1 VHWTRKTSSQGV
13 ELAGGEVV
21 RSNGWLWLLP
31 LAAGAV
37 AVWVVVARDDPAEVT
52 KPAVEDVAT
61 FVAADA
67 SGNNHSG
74 IIQGRVRMGEPG
86 HDGSAY
92 SFAERGS
99 WVMVPSSPGLNPD
112 RSNFLVSVWLQVESN
127 PDGDST
133 YDLVRKGI
141 AYTVPGEYKVE
152 LLGTGQVR
160 CSAKDDAAHLA
171 VVTSERP
178 LAGDGSWHRIGCA
191 RTGAHWSVVVD
202 ESVTTTEVDLGSIS
216 NSVAL
221 SIGSKYG
228 LEDRP
233 LGLVD
238 DVKLFVDDEE
248 TLTRDP
254 VKAIQ
259 ELEDLPPVAWWKLDE
274 AATTGAAG

>member
-1 VHWTRKTSSQGV
+1 MRT
-13 ELAGGEVV
+13 
-21 RSNGWLWLLP
+21 NGWQWLLP

-37 AVWVVVARDDPAEVT
+37 AVWVVVAREDPTEVT
-52 KPAVEDVAT
+52 KPPVEDVAT

-67 SGNNHSG
+67 TGNGHSG
-74 IIQGRVRMGEPG
+74 IIQGRVKLGAPG

-99 WVMVPSSPGLNPD
+99 WVMVPSSPELNPG
-112 RSNFLVSVWLQVESN
+112 RSNFLVSVWIQVESN
-127 PDGDST
+127 PEGDST
-133 YDLVRKGI
+133 YDVVRKGI
-141 AYTVPGEYKVE
+141 AYTVPGEYKLE

-160 CSAKDDAAHLA
+160 CSAKDDAAKLA

-191 RTGAHWSVVVD
+191 RTGDQWSVLVD
-202 ESVTTTEVDLGSIS
+202 DSVTTTDVDLGSIS

-228 LEDRP
+228 LEERP

-238 DVKLFVDDEE
+238 DVKLFIDNAE
-248 TLTRDP
+248 TLARNP

-259 ELEDLPPVAWWKLDE
+259 ELEELPPVAWWPLDE